1 MRLVQSLDDEKLSL
15 VIHGRKALD
24 SFKRKHLNH
33 CFILRINFFQ
43 EINHSKP
50 FWLYDKIRK
59 WGHSFKNITGA
70 ENNH

>member
-1 MRLVQSLDDEKLSL
+1 MKITEKKKKKKQAFMRLVQSLDDEKLSL

-50 FWLYDKIRK
+50 LLAI
-59 WGHSFKNITGA
+59 
-70 ENNH
+70 